1 MSEDL
6 FTDGCNSPGMLVTV
20 DGPNGS
26 GKTSLTA
33 AIAAELRGSGASVHT
48 TRQPSE
54 GVVGRLARSAEAN
67 LRGRGLACLVAADRH
82 QQVEGEVAEH
92 LRAGEIVLCDRYV
105 ESSLVLQ
112 RLDGVEVEFILAINA
127 GIPRPD
133 LRIQLKA
140 DAAKI
145 HERLDSRKPDPAR
158 RFERDA
164 GGERELRLYEET
176 DRLLAA
182 KYGLGA
188 TVYDTSETTAEEL
201 GAQVAASIWSRWR
214 VADD

>member
-1 MSEDL
+1 MWSRQRLWSWLPGGRDRLRRNSWGARPGAVPDRGCRMTEDL
-6 FTDGCNSPGMLVTV
+6 FKDGSNSPGMLVTI

-33 AIAAELRGSGASVHT
+33 AVAAELRGSGASVHT
-48 TRQPSE
+48 AHQPSE
-54 GVVGRLARSAEAN
+54 GVLGRFARSAEAE

-82 QQVEGEVAEH
+82 QQVEGELTKH

-140 DAAKI
+140 EAAK
-145 HERLDSRKPDPAR
+145 
-158 RFERDA
+158 
-164 GGERELRLYEET
+164 
-176 DRLLAA
+176 
-182 KYGLGA
+182 
-188 TVYDTSETTAEEL
+188 
-201 GAQVAASIWSRWR
+201 
-214 VADD
+214 